1 MSGHSH
7 WAGIK
12 HKKGLEDKKRSKI
25 FSKLNRMISI
35 AAKSG
40 TDPEINSKLKVA
52 IEQAKSFNMPSD
64 TVERAIKKAAGG
76 QDATKLEEFLYEAIG
91 PGKIA
96 IIIEGIT
103 DNKNRAMLEI
113 KQILN
118 QRNGKFAQEGSL
130 RWQFQQ
136 KGVVRISLE
145 DNPSI
150 NKDDLELEAIELG
163 AENVIWR
170 DDILEIQTKPNDTE
184 KLKNSFEG
192 KNLKILSSGLEW
204 IPNEEISVSESDK
217 AAVEKLF
224 EDLDD
229 SEDVQ
234 NFYSNLKE

>member
-35 AAKSG
+35 AAKAG

-64 TVERAIKKAAGG
+64 TIERAVKKAAGG

-170 DDILEIQTKPNDTE
+170 DDVLEIHTKPNDTE
-184 KLKNSFEG
+184 KLKNSFDG
-192 KNLKILSSGLEW
+192 KNIKILSSELEW
-204 IPNEEISVSESDK
+204 IPNEEISVSENDK
-217 AAVEKLF
+217 TAAEKLF
-224 EDLDD
+224 EALDD

>member
-7 WAGIK
+7 WSGIK

-35 AAKSG
+35 AAKTG

-64 TVERAIKKAAGG
+64 TIERAVKKAAGG
-76 QDATKLEEFLYEAIG
+76 QDESKLEEFLYEAIG

-103 DNKNRAMLEI
+103 DNKNRSMLEI

-145 DNPSI
+145 DNPEA
-150 NKDDLELEAIELG
+150 NKDNLELEAIEFG

-170 DDILEIQTKPNDTE
+170 DDILEIQAKPNDTE
-184 KLKNSFEG
+184 GIKNSFEKKG
-192 KNLKILSSGLEW
+192 VKIISSGLEW
-204 IPNEEISVSESDK
+204 IPNEEISIDDNDK
-217 AAVEKLF
+217 AAAEKLF
-224 EDLDD
+224 EALDD

>member
-35 AAKSG
+35 AAKAG

-64 TVERAIKKAAGG
+64 TIERAVKKAAGG

-163 AENVIWR
+163 AENVVWR
-170 DDILEIQTKPNDTE
+170 DDVLEIHTKPNDTE
-184 KLKNSFEG
+184 KLKNSFDG
-192 KNLKILSSGLEW
+192 KNIKILSSELEW
-204 IPNEEISVSESDK
+204 IPNEEISVSENDK
-217 AAVEKLF
+217 TAAEKLF
-224 EDLDD
+224 EALDD

>member
-7 WAGIK
+7 WSGIK

-35 AAKSG
+35 AAKTG
-40 TDPEINSKLKVA
+40 TDPASNPKLKVA
-52 IEQAKSFNMPSD
+52 LEQAHAFNMPNE
-64 TVERAIKKAAGG
+64 TIERAIKKASGD
-76 QDATKLEEFLYEAIG
+76 QPNENLEEFLYEAIG

-103 DNKNRAMLEI
+103 DNKNRAILEI

-136 KGVVRISLE
+136 KGVSRISLE
-145 DNPSI
+145 ENPLLE
-150 NKDDLELEAIELG
+150 KDSLELDAIEAG
-163 AENVIWR
+163 ADNVVWR
-170 DDILEIQTKPNDTE
+170 EDILEIHAKPGEIE
-184 KLKNSFEG
+184 KIKSYFEQKG
-192 KNLKILSSGLEW
+192 VKVLSVGLEW
-204 IPNEEISVSESDK
+204 IPNEEISVEAKDK
-217 AAVEKLF
+217 EAAEKLF
-224 EDLDD
+224 ESLDE

-234 NFYSNLKE
+234 SFYSNLKD